1 MGGQV
6 RHPSLDA
13 SFYSASDTPLSESK
27 RVLRLCMPQWAQW
40 VMFAPEG
47 GVLAYCKGALC
58 PRRERLQHLARV
70 YSQAART
77 IRKALSPWLKP
88 GACAPKGKVRLI
100 TETWLT

>member
-27 RVLRLCMPQWAQW
+27 RVLRLCMPQWPQW

-47 GVLAYCKGALC
+47 GVLAYCKG
-58 PRRERLQHLARV
+58 RSVQGESD
-70 YSQAART
+70 YST
-77 IRKALSPWLKP
+77 LPVCILKP
-88 GACAPKGKVRLI
+88 HGRSGRRSPHG
-100 TETWLT
+100 